1 MLNPKYQNKTRS
13 WQIKHST
20 KNIVDHHQQY
30 RQTLKAYFDSLKHN
44 KDVDYIMISELE
56 DPLITLGLAKNRKE
70 VREIVQQYDDNGNGK
85 IEFDEFL
92 DILDGKLHSQS

>member
-1 MLNPKYQNKTRS
+1 M
-13 WQIKHST
+13 
-20 KNIVDHHQQY
+20 
-30 RQTLKAYFDSLKHN
+30 KHN

-56 DPLITLGLAKNRKE
+56 DPFITLGLAKNRKE
-70 VREIVQQYDDNGNGK
+70 VQEIVQQYDDNGNGK